1 MENLALFGFE
11 ALWSPYYF
19 TVLVILAAVYYSAGK
34 HRKKWFK
41 NSEEVSAKQKA
52 SFYGGLALLY
62 ILKGSPF
69 DLLGH
74 ILFSVHMTQMALV
87 YLVVSPLLIIGIPGW
102 MWNLILLRSPVR
114 RIFMFLTQ
122 PILALILFNG
132 IFSFYH
138 TPLIFDIVKTNP
150 AYHAAATSLIFFT
163 SICMWWPLF
172 RKRGDSGEM
181 SSLMKMG
188 YIFANGVLLTPACA
202 LIIFAKDPLYAAYS
216 DPASWMSAMALC
228 VPGATLSGLSLS
240 GPEVFTSIPL
250 TEDQQLGG
258 ILMKIIQE
266 AVYGTILGCVF
277 FKWVRIERE
286 KDKRELQAILSEKG
300 HRI

>member
-1 MENLALFGFE
+1 MGNLALFGFE
-11 ALWSPYYF
+11 ALWSPYY
-19 TVLVILAAVYYSAGK
+19 LAILGILAALYFSAVR
-34 HRKKWFK
+34 HRNKWFK
-41 NSEEVSAKQKA
+41 YSEEVSWQQKA

-62 ILKGSPF
+62 ILKGSPL

-87 YLVVSPLLIIGIPGW
+87 YLVVTPLLIIGIPGW
-102 MWNLILLRSPVR
+102 IWNVILLRSPVR
-114 RIFMFLTQ
+114 QIFMFLTQ

-132 IFSFYH
+132 IFSLYH
-138 TPLIFDIVKTNP
+138 TPLVFDIVKTNP
-150 AYHAAATSLIFFT
+150 VYHAAATSLIFLT
-163 SICMWWPLF
+163 SICMWWPVF
-172 RKRGDSGEM
+172 RKRGNSDEM
-181 SSLMKMG
+181 SSLMKIG

-216 DPASWMSAMALC
+216 DPASWMNAMALC
-228 VPGATLSGLSLS
+228 VPGNMLSGLNLS
-240 GPEVFTSIPL
+240 GPEVFTSMPL

-266 AVYGTILGCVF
+266 AVYGTILGYIF

-286 KDKRELQAILSEKG
+286 KDNRELQAILSEKE